1 LDALTGIT
9 LFAKVVEHK
18 NLSETARDMG
28 LTPSA
33 VSRQLAEL
41 ERRLGARLINRTTR
55 RLQVTEAGEVYYQH
69 CVKILEDIEVAQL
82 SVQRLQAAPRGS
94 LRVTAPSSFGRLHIA
109 PLLPE
114 FLKAFPEISVD
125 ITMSDS
131 VVDLLQ
137 SEVDIA
143 IRITALKDS
152 GFIARRIAP
161 DHRVMVASPSYLER
175 YGTPQTLQDLRGH
188 NCLLYAFQ
196 KGTTSWKMRTEQG
209 LEEVEVRGNLRTNS
223 GEALRI
229 AALAGVGIALQGT
242 WRVGP
247 DIRDGTLTQLFT
259 GHAVSTSSLDTAV
272 YAMYP
277 HKHYLSP
284 KVRVFLDFLVAHFDR
299 EHYWTDMPALS

>member
-1 LDALTGIT
+1 MDALLGLS
-9 LFAKVVEHK
+9 LFAKVVEHR

-28 LTPSA
+28 LTPSS
-33 VSRQLAEL
+33 VSRQLADL
-41 ERRLGARLINRTTR
+41 ERQLGARLVNRTTR
-55 RLQVTEAGEVYYQH
+55 RLQITEAGEVYYHH
-69 CVKILEDIEVAQL
+69 CLKILGDIEAAHL
-82 SVQRLQAAPRGS
+82 SVQRLQAAPRGL
-94 LRVTAPSSFGRLHIA
+94 LRVTAPASFGRLHIA

-114 FLKAFPEISVD
+114 FLKEYPEISVD
-125 ITMSDS
+125 ISMSDS

-152 GFIARRIAP
+152 GFVARKIAP
-161 DHRVMVASPSYLER
+161 DHRVMVASPGYIER
-175 YGTPQTLQDLRGH
+175 HGMPLKLQDLRTH
-188 NCLLYAFQ
+188 NCLIYAFQ
-196 KGTTSWKMRTEQG
+196 KGLTTWKMRTDQG
-209 LEEVEVRGNLRTNS
+209 LEEVEVSGNLRTNS

-247 DIRDGTLTQLFT
+247 DIREGSLVQLFP
-259 GHAVSTSSLDTAV
+259 GYAVSTSSLDTAV

-284 KVRVFLDFLVAHFDR
+284 KVRVFLDFLVAHFMADS
-299 EHYWTDMPALS
+299 YWSKMPAVS